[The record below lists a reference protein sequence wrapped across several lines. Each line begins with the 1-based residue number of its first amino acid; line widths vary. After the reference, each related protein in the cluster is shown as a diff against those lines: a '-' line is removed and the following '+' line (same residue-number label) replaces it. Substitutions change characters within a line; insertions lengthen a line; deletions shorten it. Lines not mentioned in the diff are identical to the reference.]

1 MTLTKRCLQPHSAEV
16 SRNYTADSM
25 SGDSYLPTVSSEVL
39 RLWVALFH
47 LVEVYRE
54 CSFGTLSWKIFY
66 SCDSFLDNC
75 ILYCITVAQ

>member
-1 MTLTKRCLQPHSAEV
+1 MTLTKCCLQLKSAEV
-16 SRNYTADSM
+16 SHNSAPDPL
-25 SGDSYLPTVSSEVL
+25 SGDSYLAPVSSEVL
-39 RLWVALFH
+39 RHWVAFLH